1 MSLEDRLYPLLAM
14 YNRLPQ
20 GARNFIGSV
29 YRRLPRRVRY
39 GKAYGEFREL
49 TEEAPSWSDSDIRE
63 YQLREL
69 RRTLVNA
76 ASYCPFYTRAFA
88 KAGFRPDAM
97 RSLNDFSDC
106 PSLTKQDLQQHFGE
120 LTSSEIPDSQKLY
133 ITTGG
138 STGVPVG
145 FHLQKGISRPKE
157 QAFLEANWRR
167 VGYFDKAR
175 LALIR
180 GQVTDSRSNGNIIA
194 YDATRDWLM
203 LSSYHLTDDRI
214 PEYLVALEKFKP
226 DFLNIYPSA
235 ALQLADYLHR
245 NGQQWRTSLA
255 AVLCGSEQLTLSQKR
270 ILESVFKCRVLRWY
284 GHAERIVLACEGA
297 QSELAYFWPHY
308 GYVEFGDPD
317 EDGLREVIGTTF
329 HNMAMPLVRYRTGDF
344 VRLAKPK
351 AQREYAWPAVEE
363 IAGRGHE
370 FLVTLTGRRIS
381 LTAFN
386 MHDAI
391 FDGLYAV
398 QFFQEEPGVAVFRY
412 VPSPEFHSSRLQQ
425 IEKGMLHK
433 LGEDFRL
440 VLQEVTQVEKTP
452 HGKQIW
458 LVSRL

>member
-49 TEEAPSWSDSDIRE
+49 AEEAPSWSDSDIRE

-157 QAFLEANWRR
+157 
-167 VGYFDKAR
+167 K
-175 LALIR
+175 
-180 GQVTDSRSNGNIIA
+180 
-194 YDATRDWLM
+194 
-203 LSSYHLTDDRI
+203 
-214 PEYLVALEKFKP
+214 
-226 DFLNIYPSA
+226 
-235 ALQLADYLHR
+235 
-245 NGQQWRTSLA
+245 
-255 AVLCGSEQLTLSQKR
+255 
-270 ILESVFKCRVLRWY
+270 
-284 GHAERIVLACEGA
+284 
-297 QSELAYFWPHY
+297 
-308 GYVEFGDPD
+308 
-317 EDGLREVIGTTF
+317 
-329 HNMAMPLVRYRTGDF
+329 
-344 VRLAKPK
+344 
-351 AQREYAWPAVEE
+351 
-363 IAGRGHE
+363 
-370 FLVTLTGRRIS
+370 
-381 LTAFN
+381 
-386 MHDAI
+386 
-391 FDGLYAV
+391 
-398 QFFQEEPGVAVFRY
+398 
-412 VPSPEFHSSRLQQ
+412 HS
-425 IEKGMLHK
+425 
-433 LGEDFRL
+433 
-440 VLQEVTQVEKTP
+440 
-452 HGKQIW
+452 
-458 LVSRL
+458 